1 MITGIHIEM
10 ERSVA
15 MAGLGFRLIRQ
26 RGSSSAARAGFA
38 LLLVL
43 SAVLVAS
50 LIYGLRGLS

>member
-1 MITGIHIEM
+1 
-10 ERSVA
+10 